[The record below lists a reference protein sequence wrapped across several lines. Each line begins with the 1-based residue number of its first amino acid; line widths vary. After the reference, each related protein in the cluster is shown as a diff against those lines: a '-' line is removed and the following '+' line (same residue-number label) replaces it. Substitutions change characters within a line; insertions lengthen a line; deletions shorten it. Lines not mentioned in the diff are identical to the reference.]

1 MKKVLLAL
9 AVLFCIAPA
18 SLAIVNLGDKP
29 VLSFHA
35 VDGTPISL
43 EKLRGKIVVVDFW
56 ATWCQPCMAEADHM
70 VSLNDEYQSKGVQFI
85 GISLDSN
92 KSQMIKIAKEK
103 GFTWPHYFDG
113 KVWQN
118 AIVTEWGVHAI
129 PFTFILSPEGEVL
142 WKGFPDSLD

>member
-29 VLSFHA
+29 VLTFHA

-43 EKLRGKIVVVDFW
+43 DKLRGKIVVVDFW
-56 ATWCQPCMAEADHM
+56 ATWCGPCMAEADHM
-70 VSLNDEYQSKGVQFI
+70 VSLKDQYESKGVQI
-85 GISLDSN
+85 VGISLDQN
-92 KSQMIKIAKEK
+92 KSQMIKTAKEK
-103 GFTWPHYFDG
+103 GFAWPQYFDG

-118 AIVTEWGVHAI
+118 EIATEWGVRGI
-129 PFTFILSPEGEVL
+129 P
-142 WKGFPDSLD
+142 